1 MSAPVFDPAQS
12 CTFAVA
18 HGVGTPTVSV
28 HATTGLQIML
38 ALGLER
44 PRSREQIAGNL
55 DPDQVIERATMFRF
69 GVEAGWVVDQPEMGI
84 DVAKLSARVDQVV
97 ALAEQAKAFGS
108 RVVFA

>member
-38 ALGLER
+38 ALGLDR
-44 PRSREQIAGNL
+44 PQRRSQIAGNL
-55 DPDQVIERATMFRF
+55 DPTDVIARATMFRF
-69 GVEAGWVVDQPEMGI
+69 GVEAGWVLDQPDMGI
-84 DVAKLSARVDQVV
+84 DVAKLCARVDQVV
-97 ALAEQAKAFGS
+97 AIAEQAAAAGS